1 MRNIIFNNNSNTNNE
16 YKSNK
21 QNLKSISKSTKQP
34 NIPDLQWKKIRHEIV
49 QKKTLNPR
57 ISIPSP
63 DFFAEPQVLPDAP
76 RGLAVSRA
84 TAADRGRRGGAG
96 PRLGQ
101 PPREKLHQVRLDTE
115 GVWEKDV
122 GKF

>member
-1 MRNIIFNNNSNTNNE
+1 MNIYQINRILKVYPNLPNNSTYPTFNG
-16 YKSNK
+16 
-21 QNLKSISKSTKQP
+21 
-34 NIPDLQWKKIRHEIV
+34 KKIRHIIV
-49 QKKTLNPR
+49 QKKTLIPSM
-57 ISIPSP
+57 SIPSP

-84 TAADRGRRGGAG
+84 AAADRGRRGGAG